1 MNPAPTPQ
9 LPPVLP
15 EPEEGCKCPECEDG
29 TMEIPRT
36 KNCSCHINP
45 PCGACTDKL
54 LTCDSCGWEF
64 EPESPTRIE
73 PTQQDRDA
81 WAKYQRDWEAAR
93 SRGHTFPNGG
103 RIFNIDH
110 DGRSGSTMVFRG
122 QYEGEVTAKD
132 IFEYLGDG
140 TFGHRGPSLGN
151 GRFTYTKITD

>member
-1 MNPAPTPQ
+1 MTPD

-15 EPEEGCKCPECEDG
+15 DDPEEGSTCPECHEG
-29 TMEIPRT
+29 SMQFPRVE
-36 KNCSCHINP
+36 NCSCHLSA
-45 PCGACTDKL
+45 PCSACTDSHL
-54 LTCDSCGWEF
+54 ICDHCEWEF
-64 EPESPTRIE
+64 EPEPPQKKE

-93 SRGHTFPNGG
+93 SKGHTFPNGG

-122 QYEGEVTAKD
+122 QYEGEVTAKE

-140 TFGHRGPSLGN
+140 TFGHRGPFVNN